1 MKWILCLLLL
11 ITHVPVFSA
20 IQYSKAQCDNLKR
33 QKELIRK
40 RMNAGYGVE
49 EGNWLDKRDR
59 ELFKLIGFHCSSPN
73 LRSGSVA
80 SRASPSSDASTI
92 KRPAVS
98 LSDMPDWRADNA
110 IFKGDKSA
118 AWSEYYQVPVS
129 CRQKNLSEEDF
140 VKCAEHKSQQRK
152 QFDAAWNNLRF
163 TPLTA
168 GTSQAPAPQLQ
179 MQTNQEYLTAFAID
193 QSNNQ
198 NQVPI
203 QHSVSVDKDF
213 HKHFTWFGV
222 SFVVFVAGASWI
234 IWRK

>member
-1 MKWILCLLLL
+1 
-11 ITHVPVFSA
+11 
-20 IQYSKAQCDNLKR
+20 
-33 QKELIRK
+33 
-40 RMNAGYGVE
+40 MNAGYGVE
-49 EGNWLDKRDR
+49 EGNWLNKRDR
-59 ELFKLIGFHCSSPN
+59 ELFKLIGLHCSSRT
-73 LRSGSVA
+73 LRSGSGA
-80 SRASPSSDASTI
+80 ISRVSPSSDTSTVQ
-92 KRPAVS
+92 RPAVS

-129 CRQKNLSEEDF
+129 CRQRNLSENDF
-140 VKCAEHKSQQRK
+140 VKCAEHKAHQRM
-152 QFDAAWNNLRF
+152 QFDAAWENLKF

-179 MQTNQEYLTAFAID
+179 VQTNKEYLTAFAID
-193 QSNNQ
+193 QSDDQ
-198 NQVPI
+198 NLVAT

-222 SFVVFVAGASWI
+222 SFVVFVAGACWF

>member
-1 MKWILCLLLL
+1 
-11 ITHVPVFSA
+11 
-20 IQYSKAQCDNLKR
+20 
-33 QKELIRK
+33 
-40 RMNAGYGVE
+40 MNSGYGVE
-49 EGNWLDKRDR
+49 EGNWLNKRDR
-59 ELFKLIGFHCSSPN
+59 ELFKLIGVHCSSPN
-73 LRSGSVA
+73 LHSSSGD
-80 SRASPSSDASTI
+80 SRISSFSDTATV

-129 CRQKNLSEEDF
+129 CRQKNLSEDDF
-140 VKCAEHKSQQRK
+140 VKCAEHKTQQRK
-152 QFDAAWNNLRF
+152 QFDAAWNNLKF

-179 MQTNQEYLTAFAID
+179 GQTNQEILTAFTIE
-193 QSNNQ
+193 QSTNL
-198 NQVPI
+198 VPT

-222 SFVVFVAGASWI
+222 SFVVFVAGACWI